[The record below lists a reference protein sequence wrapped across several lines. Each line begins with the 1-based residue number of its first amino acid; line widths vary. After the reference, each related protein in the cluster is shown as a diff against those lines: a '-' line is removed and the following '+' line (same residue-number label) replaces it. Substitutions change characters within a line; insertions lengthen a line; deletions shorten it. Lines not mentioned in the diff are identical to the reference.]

1 MHIHITD
8 SETGNNKGSSAQLVA
23 YLEKE
28 NRMEPAD
35 FRKTELWFNNNSH
48 KIEPQEVKVRI
59 DDNIAKLGRDDAKF
73 FLINISPS
81 EKELLFLKQQFG
93 EEEMKNQLK
102 KYAERVMDAYAHNFK
117 RKNIKNNT
125 DLLWYAKL
133 EHFRYYKYTD
143 DEVKQGIVQAGTQKE
158 GEQMHIQVIVS
169 RKDITNK
176 IKLSP
181 MNNSRGKNEKHS
193 TKLGQF
199 DRVVFKKTGE
209 TIFDQLFGYDRNLK
223 ETVNYSITI
232 KKGTVNQKQTAY
244 LLQRIENAVP
254 PSLKKSFVDKAKVI
268 MTKTDF
274 ESDQLIKEFDFLNM
288 DFKNNDLNIQNLI
301 ESFGGLFFQ
310 NQGEDYEE
318 EQFAKRMKKK
328 KGRKL

>member
-8 SETGNNKGSSAQLVA
+8 SETGNNKGTSAHLVA

-28 NRMEPAD
+28 NHMEPVYL
-35 FRKTELWFNNNSH
+35 RNNELWFNNNSH
-48 KIEPQEVKVRI
+48 KIEPQEVRVRI
-59 DDNIAKLGRDDAKF
+59 DHNIAKLGRDDAKF

-81 EKELLFLKQQFG
+81 EKELIFLKQQFG
-93 EEEMKNQLK
+93 EEEVKNQLK
-102 KYAERVMDAYAHNFK
+102 KYAEKVMDAYAHNFK
-117 RKNIKNNT
+117 RKNIVNST

-143 DEVKQGIVQAGTQKE
+143 DEVKQGIAQAGEQKE
-158 GEQMHIQVIVS
+158 GEQMHIQIIVS

-193 TKLGQF
+193 ARLGQF
-199 DRVVFKKTGE
+199 DRVAFKETGE
-209 TIFDQLFGYDRNLK
+209 TIFDQLFGYDRELK
-223 ETVNYSITI
+223 ETVNYSITM
-232 KKGTVNQKQTAY
+232 KKGTANQKQTAY
-244 LLQRIENAVP
+244 LLQKIENAIP
-254 PSLKKSFVDKAKVI
+254 SSLKKSFVDSAKVI

-274 ESDQLIKEFDFLNM
+274 EPDQLIQEFDFLDI
-288 DFKNNDLNIQNLI
+288 DFKNNDRNIQNLI
-301 ESFGGLFFQ
+301 EDFGGLFFQ

-318 EQFAKRMKKK
+318 EQFTKRMKKK
-328 KGRKL
+328 KGRKF